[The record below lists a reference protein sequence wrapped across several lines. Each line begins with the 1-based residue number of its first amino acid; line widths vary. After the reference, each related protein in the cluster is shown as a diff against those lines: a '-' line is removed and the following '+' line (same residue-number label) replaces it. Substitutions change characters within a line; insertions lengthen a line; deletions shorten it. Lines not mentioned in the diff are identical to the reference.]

1 MNPLII
7 HFSFWQK
14 KPIQRG
20 ELWLAAGLA
29 LFKLWLAAGQPL
41 GTFVLGAHDDGHFLI
56 MARYLLQG
64 RWAGP
69 YDQFTLIKG
78 PFYPL
83 WIAAMY
89 KLSIPLVLSHHLLY
103 ILACGLMVLAL
114 PPLLPR
120 PPYRVLIFTILLFN
134 PISYHSM
141 TMPRVIREG
150 IYPAL
155 TLLVLAAAL
164 RLAWLDRATVRARAA
179 WPWWWAAGLGVCLAA
194 FWLTREESVW
204 LLPSLGLIWLLHV
217 YRLWSQGG
225 ASKWGWLAGLAP
237 WGLALGLWLGL
248 VGIVYGLNQSY
259 YGVFARTEL
268 DQADFKAAYGALT
281 RVKSSTWY
289 PDVPVTRA
297 ARKQIYAVSP
307 SFARLRPFLE
317 GDLGDGWVATS
328 NEQTPGGP
336 ALNELRG
343 GWFVWAFRDAVAAAG
358 QYSHDRFPVA
368 YYRRLA
374 KEIDAACEAQKL
386 DCLPPRASLTSPWR
400 SDYLPPLLQGLGLG
414 SSYLARYE
422 GFSARSVPVLDRS
435 AAVDWAVE
443 LTGQPLNVE
452 YQLISG
458 WAFQKGAPVGLLI
471 RDAQG
476 HPTITTIERGLN
488 TDIYD
493 RFLAQGQNIPEAK
506 MAAFEVRTNCTEH
519 CSLEISAPGRV
530 QRLDID
536 SIPAQGMEL
545 QDGDLYVGIY
555 GVASHLE
562 MQAGTLSGRDNQA
575 KIAFFESIA
584 GLYQAAVPWMSL
596 GGLALYLALCVA
608 ALLRRSP
615 PWVTAWAVTSALLG
629 GLAARLLILVL
640 IQITS
645 FSGIRVD
652 YMAPMYPLL
661 LLFDG
666 LIVIWWLEQAAARR
680 PARLEVIPADA
691 PPGR

>member
-1 MNPLII
+1 MNIR
-7 HFSFWQK
+7 FSSWQK
-14 KPIQRG
+14 KPIQRA
-20 ELWLAAGLA
+20 EVWLAAGLA
-29 LFKLWLAAGQPL
+29 LFKLWLVAAQPL
-41 GTFVLGAHDDGHFLI
+41 GTFVLGTHDDGHFLT

-89 KLSIPLVLSHHLLY
+89 RLSVPLVLSHHLLY
-103 ILACGLMVLAL
+103 ILACGLMVAAL
-114 PPLLPR
+114 LPLLPR
-120 PPYRVLIFTILLFN
+120 PPYRVLIFAILLFN
-134 PISYHSM
+134 PISYHSA

-164 RLAWLDRATVRARAA
+164 HLAGLDRKALHARAA
-179 WPWWWAAGLGVCLAA
+179 RPWLWAAGLGGCLAA

-217 YRLWSQGG
+217 YRLWRERSGPQ
-225 ASKWGWLAGLAP
+225 WGWLAGLAP

-248 VGIVYGLNQSY
+248 VGAVYALNQSY

-307 SFARLRPFLE
+307 SFARLRPYLE

-328 NEQTPGGP
+328 NEWTPGGP

-358 QYSHDRFPVA
+358 QYSHDRFPAA

-386 DCLPPRASLTSPWR
+386 DCLPPRASLAPPWR
-400 SDYLPPLLQGLGLG
+400 SEYLRPLLQGLWQGAG
-414 SSYLARYE
+414 YLARYE
-422 GFSARSVPVLDRS
+422 GFSVRSVPVLGRS
-435 AAVDWAVE
+435 AAVDGAVE

-452 YQLISG
+452 YWLISG
-458 WAFQKGAPVGLLI
+458 WAFQKGGPVGLLI
-471 RDAQG
+471 RDAEG
-476 HPTITTIERGLN
+476 HPTITTIERRLN

-506 MAAFEVRTNCTEH
+506 TAAFEVRTNCIEH
-519 CSLEISAPGRV
+519 CSLEISAPGHV

-555 GVASHLE
+555 GVASHLAL
-562 MQAGTLSGRDNQA
+562 QAETLSGRDNQA
-575 KIAFFESIA
+575 KISALEGIA
-584 GLYQAAVPWMSL
+584 SLYQSTVPWLSL
-596 GGLALYLALCVA
+596 GGLGLYLALSAA

-615 PWVTAWAVTSALLG
+615 AWVAAWAVTSALLG

-640 IQITS
+640 IQVTS

-666 LIVIWWLEQAAARR
+666 LLAIWWLEQAA
-680 PARLEVIPADA
+680 
-691 PPGR
+691 GRFLQPQNRQGR